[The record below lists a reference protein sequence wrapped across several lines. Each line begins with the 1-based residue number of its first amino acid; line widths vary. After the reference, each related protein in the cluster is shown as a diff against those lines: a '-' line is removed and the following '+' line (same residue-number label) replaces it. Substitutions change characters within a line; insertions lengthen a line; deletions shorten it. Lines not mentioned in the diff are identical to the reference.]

1 MPFLTVKEN
10 IALPF
15 LYASQAVAESRIQEL
30 LDDMGLAG
38 KSTRYPAELSGGEQ
52 QRVAIARALVLG
64 ADLILADEPTGNL
77 DAAPAQDVLDLFE
90 RLIPL
95 GKTVLMVTHDPTVAA
110 RARRQI
116 RLENGKSVAD
126 HAVEKVGQP

>member
-1 MPFLTVKEN
+1 MIRGL
-10 IALPF
+10 
-15 LYASQAVAESRIQEL
+15 SRGEATKRGVEL
-30 LDDMGLAG
+30 LDYLGLRERLNHRP
-38 KSTRYPAELSGGEQ
+38 SELSGGEQ

-77 DAAPAQDVLDLFE
+77 DAATAQDVLDLFE
-90 RLIPL
+90 RLIPQ
-95 GKTVLMVTHDPTVAA
+95 GKTVLLVTHDPTVAA

-126 HAVEKVGQP
+126 AAIEKVGQP